1 MTSLSIRFINM
12 VMAGLI
18 AGILFG
24 IWLGYNPKSLSVST
38 YVEQQQGAI
47 KSLNTIMPLLG
58 LITII
63 LTLISAFLQKD
74 NRTIFIFLIVATIF
88 LVISGLV
95 TKFGN
100 QPINKIVMTWNKAE
114 VPGTWTELR
123 DKWWSFHILRTLT
136 AVVAFCFIVAT
147 ALRKS

>member
-1 MTSLSIRFINM
+1 MTSLIIRFIDI

-24 IWLGYNPKSLSVST
+24 IWLGYNPKTFTVST
-38 YVEQQQGAI
+38 YLEQQQGAI

-74 NRTIFIFLIVATIF
+74 NKTIFISLIIATIF

-100 QPINKIVMTWNKAE
+100 QPINKIVMTWNKTE
-114 VPGTWTELR
+114 VPSNWTELR